1 MIRMLFLV
9 ALVLVAA
16 GTLLYVVSKAAGR
29 PLVNDTAGKILVALV
44 IAGAALALFGGGW
57 LWN

>member
-1 MIRMLFLV
+1 MLFLV